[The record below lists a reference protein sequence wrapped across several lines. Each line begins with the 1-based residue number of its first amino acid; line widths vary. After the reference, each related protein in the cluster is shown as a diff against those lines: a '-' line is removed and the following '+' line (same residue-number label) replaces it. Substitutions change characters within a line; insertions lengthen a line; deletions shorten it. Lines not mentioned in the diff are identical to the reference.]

1 MSLDQAG
8 GSPSEFAA
16 EFPTQTSGQFASEF
30 PAEGETMTSAPEPA
44 ASDQGQGEFTQ
55 GDFTQGEFTH
65 APDAYPANTDQGEL
79 MGMQN
84 NDFASAGDFAS
95 SGDLGQSDQPVM
107 GDMMGGQQ
115 GDMMGGQMSGDMND
129 FTSSGDANQMQS
141 KDFTGE
147 AHAPQEQ
154 QQDDFF
160 TEAPQTQQTPP
171 PAHQSHQIDD
181 SAMRAWK
188 ANQQSAYAE
197 KRIAEERELKHI
209 KEEAQAERELLYSQR
224 EKQIAN
230 AKQTNREREVVMEAS
245 KGEGWEAVLNL
256 ISDENLV
263 KDKNTDLS
271 RFKQMLIKLK
281 HQKPITS
288 A

>member
-1 MSLDQAG
+1 
-8 GSPSEFAA
+8 
-16 EFPTQTSGQFASEF
+16 
-30 PAEGETMTSAPEPA
+30 MTSAPDPA
-44 ASDQGQGEFTQ
+44 ASDQGQGEFTQGDFTQ

-65 APDAYPANTDQGEL
+65 APDAYPANTDQGEM

-95 SGDLGQSDQPVM
+95 SGDLGQSDQPPVM
-107 GDMMGGQQ
+107 

-188 ANQQSAYAE
+188 ANQQSAYG
-197 KRIAEERELKHI
+197 
-209 KEEAQAERELLYSQR
+209 EANLGGAR
-224 EKQIAN
+224 
-230 AKQTNREREVVMEAS
+230 VEA
-245 KGEGWEAVLNL
+245 
-256 ISDENLV
+256 
-263 KDKNTDLS
+263 
-271 RFKQMLIKLK
+271 
-281 HQKPITS
+281 HQGRG
-288 A
+288 AGGA